1 MADEIIKTETD
12 DKGEPVARVAPVVAV
27 ESGTPV
33 AVVPKDEKRPVRGAF
48 RDRQPLRKKNFRR
61 SGRPER
67 ARQEFDQ
74 KIINIRRVA
83 RVSSGGRRFSFS
95 VAMIIG
101 NRRGSVGVGTGKGAD
116 TAIAI
121 DKALRNAKQN
131 LVKIATTPSSSIAH
145 RIEAKYSS
153 ARVMLM
159 PSPGRG
165 VVAGSAARSVLE
177 LAGIKDITAKIFSPS
192 KKGRKTARA
201 TIEARARLKTF
212 GGIAPVV
219 KGESPKMPEGNA
231 E

>member
-1 MADEIIKTETD
+1 MTDPIET
-12 DKGEPVARVAPVVAV
+12 KENKPVQSAGETAPMQ
-27 ESGTPV
+27 S
-33 AVVPKDEKRPVRGAF
+33 RRGNFGGNAGRSSQQF
-48 RDRQPLRKKNFRR
+48 SRKKNTRR
-61 SGRPER
+61 TGREPR
-67 ARQEFDQ
+67 ARSEFDQ
-74 KIINIRRVA
+74 KLINIRRVA

-95 VAMIIG
+95 VAMLIG

-121 DKALRNAKQN
+121 EKATRNAKQN
-131 LVKIATTPSSSIAH
+131 LVKIATTQTQSISH

-192 KKGRKTARA
+192 KNSLNTARA
-201 TIEARARLKTF
+201 TIAALSSLRPSAIRVIPSANAPEAKSNIQKSA
-212 GGIAPVV
+212 
-219 KGESPKMPEGNA
+219 
-231 E
+231 

>member
-1 MADEIIKTETD
+1 MSDVVDTKEKKI
-12 DKGEPVARVAPVVAV
+12 VA
-27 ESGTPV
+27 SGTPS
-33 AVVPKDEKRPVRGAF
+33 APASDSRESRGGF
-48 RDRQPLRKKNFRR
+48 GGMRGPQFSRKKNTRR
-61 SGRPER
+61 STRPPR
-67 ARQEFDQ
+67 ARSEFDQ
-74 KIINIRRVA
+74 KLINIRRVA

-192 KKGRKTARA
+192 KNGLNTART
-201 TIEARARLKTF
+201 TIEALSRLKTF

>member
-83 RVSSGGRRFSFS
+83 RVSTGGRRFSFS
-95 VAMIIG
+95 VAMILG

-121 DKALRNAKQN
+121 EKSIRDAKKHMIQ
-131 LVKIATTPSSSIAH
+131 LSLTPSFSIAH

-153 ARVMLM
+153 ARVMMM
-159 PSPGRG
+159 PAPGRG
-165 VVAGSAARSVLE
+165 VVAGSAVRNVIE

-192 KKGRKTARA
+192 KNKLNVARA
-201 TIEARARLKTF
+201 AMQALHTLRLGKVL
-212 GGIAPVV
+212 AKDVSAEPKLPV
-219 KGESPKMPEGNA
+219 SSS
-231 E
+231 